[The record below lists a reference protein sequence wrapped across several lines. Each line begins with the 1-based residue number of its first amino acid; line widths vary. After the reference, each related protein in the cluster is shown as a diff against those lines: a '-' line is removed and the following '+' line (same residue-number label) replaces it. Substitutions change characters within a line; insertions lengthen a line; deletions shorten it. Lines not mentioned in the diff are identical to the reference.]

1 MSDTEFGEQA
11 ASIAAQIPELPSED
25 RIAAACRGSGNPV
38 ALAWLA
44 ENLQLNESA
53 TVVDLGAGLGGPA
66 EWMRA
71 RYQCTVIAVEPE
83 PQAAAA
89 GSSLFALPTVVAAAD
104 AAPFVDDSFDA
115 TLLLGVLS
123 VMSDPGAALREAA
136 RLAGSLGVLEYCS
149 TGADPVRAGGSIF
162 PTRQGLCDWVA
173 SMFRIDEVAA
183 VSIDAPYRWV
193 DASDAVDVDS
203 DPDEGE
209 VARAIDDGRI
219 APFMLVASR

>member
-89 GSSLFALPTVVAAAD
+89 GSSLFALPTSLVI
-104 AAPFVDDSFDA
+104 
-115 TLLLGVLS
+115 
-123 VMSDPGAALREAA
+123 A
-136 RLAGSLGVLEYCS
+136 R
-149 TGADPVRAGGSIF
+149 
-162 PTRQGLCDWVA
+162 
-173 SMFRIDEVAA
+173 
-183 VSIDAPYRWV
+183 
-193 DASDAVDVDS
+193 
-203 DPDEGE
+203 
-209 VARAIDDGRI
+209 DGRI
-219 APFMLVASR
+219 CARHVGLPPMKTKEPTVNDVKELFAAAIKPLL